1 MLRQRPWWIRS
12 GKNWGWEIEIL
23 KNEPWANFELTIN
36 PLRCS
41 REAAEE
47 SSRKA
52 AEESSRESGERIKP
66 MAQAMG

>member
-1 MLRQRPWWIRS
+1 
-12 GKNWGWEIEIL
+12 L

-47 SSRKA
+47 SSR
-52 AEESSRESGERIKP
+52 ESGERIKP